1 MILIHSFS
9 IMLTA
14 WEIHN
19 RLKKLIVAFHGIARY
34 GICFALARFKIKRH
48 SVNKRRIMQ
57 EQSINSFISSL
68 TEAIDIMRVSDA
80 ESQRKQDII
89 NLERIRLF
97 FTGLKY
103 GEREIY
109 EKFFEEIYWVWKRS
123 HFYRG
128 RNSSGIFRTRATSR
142 MRSFTSNPMTH
153 DTEHDLQALQGR
165 SSNPSSAIVS
175 FAFAGFLY
183 PYAYM

>member
-1 MILIHSFS
+1 
-9 IMLTA
+9 
-14 WEIHN
+14 
-19 RLKKLIVAFHGIARY
+19 
-34 GICFALARFKIKRH
+34 
-48 SVNKRRIMQ
+48 MQ

-109 EKFFEEIYWVWKRS
+109 EKFFEEIY
-123 HFYRG
+123 
-128 RNSSGIFRTRATSR
+128 
-142 MRSFTSNPMTH
+142 
-153 DTEHDLQALQGR
+153 
-165 SSNPSSAIVS
+165 
-175 FAFAGFLY
+175 
-183 PYAYM
+183 